1 MTRLL
6 IVESPNKVK
15 HIEHHLGDGWQVA
28 ASAGHVRDLPQN
40 EMGVAGPDYWPQY
53 VNTDRGGAV
62 IARLRKLAQSATE
75 VWLATDPDREGE
87 AIAWHLTQ
95 VLGKEHVYKRVTFNE
110 ISKTAIHK
118 AIAAPRQIDRRLFL
132 AQQGRRVLDRLYG
145 YKVSPALGN
154 KLGQHGLSAGR
165 VQSVALRLVVEREEA
180 IRNFQKVK
188 HFGVL
193 LSFASNNSTP
203 DNGQW
208 NARWTPPLTVQPGKD
223 AHLSPADNDD
233 ETPLVTD
240 RAIAEA
246 VLAAARQGV
255 VVTDFAEKT
264 QARKPPPPFTT
275 STLQQ
280 AASVQLHL
288 GVNATM
294 QAAQALFEAG
304 LITYHRT
311 DNPNLSDDG
320 IQAVW
325 ALLRQRGQDAYIPDK
340 PNSWKAKD
348 GAQEAHEA
356 IRPTDFNLYK
366 SADCAERGVNAV
378 QIQLYQLIWRRAV
391 ASQMRS
397 AQFKVRSA
405 TLVTTAPVAALDAVA
420 VPADGVP
427 GQQQA
432 TFTARGQEMIFA
444 GWMRLAQG
452 GDETGEK
459 KTEGEEDASGLLPLL
474 HVGERHTPDDCSR
487 VLELETKPPG
497 RFSEAGLVKALER
510 EGIGRPATY
519 AAIIGTLTGKG
530 YVETV
535 NRFFVPSA
543 LGEAIV
549 NGLRDR
555 FDFMEVHYT
564 REMEDELDAI
574 AAGKADY
581 QQVVAHYDQ
590 ALDGQLAQF
599 AQVELPRFAGAGT
612 EDSATYPCPDCG
624 DGVLRRLKSKT
635 GFFWGCSNY
644 NREGN
649 PCKATFP
656 DNKGKPGKAKTPITK
671 STDHP
676 CPACGKGYL
685 QRRAGKKPGT
695 YWWGCNAYPACKY
708 TAPDNDGKPGV
719 WGDKPASGQASSKPA
734 TGKPS
739 SKPGTGTKTAN
750 NRRGSST
757 ALSGGGYRCPD
768 CGGELVQ
775 RSGSKGVFW
784 GCKNYP
790 KCKHTEPDAHG
801 EPRFAATE

>member
-53 VNTDRGGAV
+53 VNTERGGAV
-62 IARLRKLAQSATE
+62 IARLRKLAQAASE

-87 AIAWHLTQ
+87 AIAWHLAQ
-95 VLGKEHVYKRVTFNE
+95 VLGKEHVFKRVTFNE

-145 YKVSPALGN
+145 YKVSPALDN

-193 LSFASNNSTP
+193 LVFAAQEGNAP

-208 NARWTPPLTVQPGKD
+208 SARWTPPLTVRPGTD
-223 AHLSPADNDD
+223 AHPSPADDADN
-233 ETPLVTD
+233 TPLITD
-240 RAIAEA
+240 RTIAAA

-255 VVTDFAEKT
+255 VVTHFTEKT

-320 IQAVW
+320 IAAIW

-340 PNSWKAKD
+340 PNTWKAKD

-366 SADCAERGVNAV
+366 GADCAARGVDAV
-378 QIQLYQLIWRRAV
+378 QTRLYQLIWRRAV
-391 ASQMRS
+391 ASQMRA

-405 TLVTTAPVAALDAVA
+405 TLATTRPVVALDAVA
-420 VPADGVP
+420 APADGVP

-432 TFTARGQEMIFA
+432 TFAARGQEMIFA

-459 KTEGEEDASGLLPLL
+459 KPEGDKEEEANGLLPLL
-474 HVGERHTPDDCSR
+474 TVGAHHTPQDGHILD
-487 VLELETKPPG
+487 LETKPPG
-497 RFSEAGLVKALER
+497 RFSEAGLVKKLEA

-535 NRFFVPSA
+535 KRFFVPSA

-549 NGLRDR
+549 NGLRHR
-555 FDFMEVHYT
+555 FDFLEVHYT
-564 REMEDELDAI
+564 REMEERLDAI
-574 AAGKADY
+574 AAGTADY
-581 QQVVAHYDQ
+581 RDVVAHYDH

-599 AQVELPRFAGAGT
+599 AQVELPRFAGT
-612 EDSATYPCPDCG
+612 EESATYPCPDCG
-624 DGVLRRLKSKT
+624 DGMLRRLKSKT

-644 NREGN
+644 NRSDN

-656 DNKGKPGKAKTPITK
+656 DAGSKPGERPQQ
-671 STDHP
+671 SHDHP
-676 CPACGKGYL
+676 CPECGKGYL
-685 QRRAGKKPGT
+685 QRRAGKKKGS
-695 YWWGCNAYPACKY
+695 YWWGCNAYPACNY
-708 TAPDNDGKPGV
+708 TAPDEKGKPGV
-719 WGDKPASGQASSKPA
+719 WSDRPASAKTSVKPA
-734 TGKPS
+734 TGKTS
-739 SKPGTGTKTAN
+739 GKTATGGKTAGKTG
-750 NRRGSST
+750 GST
-757 ALSGGGYRCPD
+757 IARGGYRCPD

-775 RSGSKGVFW
+775 RTGSKGVFW

-790 KCKHTEPDAHG
+790 GCKHTEPDAHG

>member
-1 MTRLL
+1 MA
-6 IVESPNKVK
+6 VQSSPGCASW
-15 HIEHHLGDGWQVA
+15 HSPPPRCGWQ
-28 ASAGHVRDLPQN
+28 L
-40 EMGVAGPDYWPQY
+40 
-53 VNTDRGGAV
+53 T
-62 IARLRKLAQSATE
+62 
-75 VWLATDPDREGE
+75 PDREGE
-87 AIAWHLTQ
+87 AIAWHLAQ

-193 LSFASNNSTP
+193 LSFASSNSTP

-208 NARWTPPLTVQPGKD
+208 SARWTPPLTVQPGKD
-223 AHLSPADNDD
+223 AHLSPADNAD

-255 VVTDFAEKT
+255 VVTDFTEKT
-264 QARKPPPPFTT
+264 QARKPPAPFTT

-325 ALLRQRGQDAYIPDK
+325 ALLRQRGQDAYIPEK
-340 PNSWKAKD
+340 PNTWKAKD

-366 SADCAERGVNAV
+366 SADCAERGVNAM

-391 ASQMRS
+391 ASQMKA

-420 VPADGVP
+420 LPPGGVP
-427 GQQQA
+427 GQQPA
-432 TFTARGQEMIFA
+432 TFAARGQEMIFA

-459 KTEGEEDASGLLPLL
+459 KPEAEEDDASGLLPLL
-474 HVGERHTPDDCSR
+474 RVDDHHTPQDGR

-497 RFSEAGLVKALER
+497 RFSEAGLVKKLEA

-535 NRFFVPSA
+535 NRFFVPST

-549 NGLRDR
+549 NGLRNR

-581 QQVVAHYDQ
+581 QQVVGHYDR

-644 NREGN
+644 NRADN

-656 DNKGKPGKAKTPITK
+656 DNKGKPGKAKAPITK

-695 YWWGCNAYPACKY
+695 YWWGCNAYPACKH

-734 TGKPS
+734 TGKS
-739 SKPGTGTKTAN
+739 SGKPGTGTKTAN

-757 ALSGGGYRCPD
+757 GFSGGGYRCPD

-801 EPRFAATE
+801 EPKFVATE

>member
-62 IARLRKLAQSATE
+62 IVRLRKLAQSARE

-87 AIAWHLTQ
+87 AIAWHLAQ

-180 IRNFQKVK
+180 IRNFKKVK

-193 LSFASNNSTP
+193 LSFASSNSSP

-208 NARWTPPLTVQPGKD
+208 SARWTPPLTVQPGKD
-223 AHLSPADNDD
+223 AHLSPADNAD

-255 VVTDFAEKT
+255 VVTDFTEKT
-264 QARKPPPPFTT
+264 QARKPPAPFTT

-325 ALLRQRGQDAYIPDK
+325 ALLRQRGQDAYIPEK
-340 PNSWKAKD
+340 PNTWKAKD

-356 IRPTDFNLYK
+356 IRPTDFSLYK
-366 SADCAERGVNAV
+366 GADCAERGVNAM

-391 ASQMRS
+391 ASQMKA

-420 VPADGVP
+420 APADGVP
-427 GQQQA
+427 GQQPA
-432 TFTARGQEMIFA
+432 TFVARGQEMIFA

-459 KTEGEEDASGLLPLL
+459 KIEGEEDASGLLPLL
-474 HVGERHTPDDCSR
+474 RVGDHHTPQDGR

-497 RFSEAGLVKALER
+497 RFSEAGLVKKLEA

-549 NGLRDR
+549 NGLRNR
-555 FDFMEVHYT
+555 FDFMEVGYT
-564 REMEDELDAI
+564 KGMEDELDAI

-599 AQVELPRFAGAGT
+599 TQVDLPRFAGAGT

-624 DGVLRRLKSKT
+624 DGVLRRLKSKA

-656 DNKGKPGKAKTPITK
+656 DNKGKPGQRPEQ
-671 STDHP
+671 SHDHP

-685 QRRAGKKPGT
+685 QRRAG
-695 YWWGCNAYPACKY
+695 N
-708 TAPDNDGKPGV
+708 NDGKPGV

-739 SKPGTGTKTAN
+739 GKPGTGTKTAN

-757 ALSGGGYRCPD
+757 AFSGGGYRCPD

-790 KCKHTEPDAHG
+790 KCNHTEPDAHG
-801 EPRFAATE
+801 EPRFAAIE

>member
-40 EMGVAGPDYWPQY
+40 AMGVAGPDYWPQY
-53 VNTDRGGAV
+53 VNTERGGAV
-62 IARLRKLAQSATE
+62 ITRLRKLAQTASE

-87 AIAWHLTQ
+87 AIAWHLAQ

-180 IRNFQKVK
+180 IRNFQKVE

-193 LSFASNNSTP
+193 LSFASNNGTP

-208 NARWTPPLTVQPGKD
+208 NARWTPPLTVRPGKD
-223 AHLSPADNDD
+223 AQLSPADNAD
-233 ETPLVTD
+233 EIPLVTD

-255 VVTDFAEKT
+255 VVTHFTEKT

-325 ALLRQRGQDAYIPDK
+325 ALLRQRGQDAYIPEK
-340 PNSWKAKD
+340 PNAWKAKD

-356 IRPTDFNLYK
+356 IRPTDSNLYK
-366 SADCAERGVNAV
+366 GANCAERGVNAV

-391 ASQMRS
+391 ASQMKA

-405 TLVTTAPVAALDAVA
+405 TLASTQPVAALDAVA
-420 VPADGVP
+420 APADGVP

-432 TFTARGQEMIFA
+432 TFAARGQEMIFA
-444 GWMRLAQG
+444 GWMRLAQS

-459 KTEGEEDASGLLPLL
+459 KPEAEEDDASGLLPLL

-497 RFSEAGLVKALER
+497 RYSEAGLVKALER

-519 AAIIGTLTGKG
+519 AAIISTLTGKG

-535 NRFFVPSA
+535 KRFFVPSA

-549 NGLRDR
+549 NGLRNR

-564 REMEDELDAI
+564 REMEEQLDAI
-574 AAGKADY
+574 AAGTADY
-581 QQVVAHYDQ
+581 RDVVAHYDH
-590 ALDGQLAQF
+590 ALDGQLAQS
-599 AQVELPRFAGAGT
+599 AQVELPRFGDGT
-612 EDSATYPCPDCG
+612 EETATYACPDCG

-635 GFFWGCSNY
+635 GYFWGCSNY
-644 NREGN
+644 NRTDH

-656 DNKGKPGKAKTPITK
+656 DANGKPGQRPQQ
-671 STDHP
+671 SHDHP
-676 CPACGKGYL
+676 CPECGKGYL
-685 QRRAGKKPGT
+685 QRRQGKKKGS
-695 YWWGCNAYPACKY
+695 YWWGCNAYPACNY
-708 TAPDNDGKPGV
+708 TAPDNKGKPGV
-719 WGDKPASGQASSKPA
+719 WGDKPA

-739 SKPGTGTKTAN
+739 GKTATGGKTAGK
-750 NRRGSST
+750 RSGST
-757 ALSGGGYRCPD
+757 ITRDGYRCPQ

-775 RSGSKGVFW
+775 RTGSKGVFW

>member
-28 ASAGHVRDLPQN
+28 ASTGHVRDLPQN

-53 VNTDRGGAV
+53 VNTERGGAV
-62 IARLRKLAQSATE
+62 IARLRKLAQSAAE

-87 AIAWHLTQ
+87 AIAWHLAQ
-95 VLGKEHVYKRVTFNE
+95 VLGKEHIYKRVTFNE

-154 KLGQHGLSAGR
+154 KLGQYGLSAGR
-165 VQSVALRLVVEREEA
+165 VQSVALRLVVEREEV
-180 IRNFQKVK
+180 IRNFKKVK

-193 LSFASNNSTP
+193 LVFAAQEGSTP
-203 DNGQW
+203 DSGQW
-208 NARWTPPLTVQPGKD
+208 TARWTPPLVRPGKD
-223 AHLSPADNDD
+223 AHLSPTDNDD

-246 VLAAARQGV
+246 VLAAARHGV
-255 VVTDFAEKT
+255 AVTNFAEKT

-340 PNSWKAKD
+340 PNTWKAKD

-366 SADCAERGVNAV
+366 GADCAERGVNAV

-391 ASQMRS
+391 ASQMKA

-405 TLVTTAPVAALDAVA
+405 TLTSTQPVAALDAVA
-420 VPADGVP
+420 APADGVP

-432 TFTARGQEMIFA
+432 TFAARGQEMIFD

-459 KTEGEEDASGLLPLL
+459 KSEGEEDASGLLPLL
-474 HVGERHTPDDCSR
+474 RVGDPHTPQDGR

-497 RFSEAGLVKALER
+497 RFSEAGLVKKLEA

-535 NRFFVPSA
+535 NRFFIPSA

-549 NGLRDR
+549 NGLRNR
-555 FDFMEVHYT
+555 FDFMEVSYT
-564 REMEDELDAI
+564 RDMEDELDAI

-590 ALDGQLAQF
+590 VLDGQLAQF

-624 DGVLRRLKSKT
+624 DGVLRRLKSKA

-656 DNKGKPGKAKTPITK
+656 DNKGKPGQRPEQ
-671 STDHP
+671 SHDHP
-676 CPACGKGYL
+676 CPACGEGYL

-695 YWWGCNAYPACKY
+695 YWWGCNAYPACTH
-708 TAPDNDGKPGV
+708 TAPDDHGKPGV

-734 TGKPS
+734 TGKS
-739 SKPGTGTKTAN
+739 SGKSGTGRKITGKKGGGKA
-750 NRRGSST
+750 
-757 ALSGGGYRCPD
+757 AQGGYRCPD

-790 KCKHTEPDAHG
+790 KCKHVEPDAHG
-801 EPRFAATE
+801 APRFAAAQQ

>member
-6 IVESPNKVK
+6 IVESPNKVDK
-15 HIEHHLGDGWQVA
+15 IAHYLGDGWQVA
-28 ASAGHVRDLPQN
+28 ASAGHIRDLPPH
-40 EMGVAGPDYWPQY
+40 EIGVAGPEYWPEY
-53 VNTDRGGAV
+53 VATERGGKT
-62 IARLRKLAQSATE
+62 IGRLRKLAQSASE

-87 AIAWHLTQ
+87 AIAWHLAQ

-165 VQSVALRLVVEREEA
+165 VQSVALRLVLEREEA

-193 LSFASNNSTP
+193 LSFASNNGTP

-208 NARWTPPLTVQPGKD
+208 SARWTPPLTVRPGKD
-223 AHLSPADNDD
+223 AHLSTADNAD

-325 ALLRQRGQDAYIPDK
+325 ALLRQRGQNAYIPDK

-356 IRPTDFNLYK
+356 IRPTDFSLYK
-366 SADCAERGVNAV
+366 GADCAERGVNAV

-391 ASQMRS
+391 ASQMKA

-405 TLVTTAPVAALDAVA
+405 SLASTQPVAALDAVA
-420 VPADGVP
+420 VPADGVL

-474 HVGERHTPDDCSR
+474 RVGDHHTPQDGR

-497 RFSEAGLVKALER
+497 RFSEAGLVKKLEA

-564 REMEDELDAI
+564 RDMEDELDAI

-581 QQVVAHYDQ
+581 QQMVAHYDQ

-624 DGVLRRLKSKT
+624 DGVLRRIKGKN
-635 GFFWGCSNY
+635 GYFWGCSHY
-644 NREGN
+644 NRDGD

-656 DNKGKPGKAKTPITK
+656 DVRGKPGKAKAPITK

-685 QRRAGKKPGT
+685 QRRAGKKPGA
-695 YWWGCNAYPACKY
+695 YWWGCNAYPACKH

-719 WGDKPASGQASSKPA
+719 WGDKPASGQTPVKPA

-739 SKPGTGTKTAN
+739 GKTATDGKTAGK
-750 NRRGSST
+750 RSGST
-757 ALSGGGYRCPD
+757 ITRGGYRCPQ

-775 RSGSKGVFW
+775 RTGSKGVFW

>member
-28 ASAGHVRDLPQN
+28 ASAGHMRDLPQN

-53 VNTDRGGAV
+53 VNTERGGAV
-62 IARLRKLAQSATE
+62 IARLRKLAQSAAE

-87 AIAWHLTQ
+87 AIAWHLAQ

-132 AQQGRRVLDRLYG
+132 AQQGRRVLNRLYG

-165 VQSVALRLVVEREEA
+165 VQSVALRLVVEREEV
-180 IRNFQKVK
+180 IRNFKKVK

-193 LSFASNNSTP
+193 LVFATQEGSTP
-203 DNGQW
+203 DSGQW
-208 NARWTPPLTVQPGKD
+208 TARWTPPLVRPGKD
-223 AHLSPADNDD
+223 AHLSPTDNDD

-246 VLAAARQGV
+246 VLAAARHGV
-255 VVTDFAEKT
+255 VVTDFTEKT
-264 QARKPPPPFTT
+264 QARKPLSPFTT

-340 PNSWKAKD
+340 PNTWKAKD

-366 SADCAERGVNAV
+366 GADCAERGVNAV

-391 ASQMRS
+391 ASQMKA

-405 TLVTTAPVAALDAVA
+405 TLTSTQPVAALDAVTA
-420 VPADGVP
+420 PADGVP

-432 TFTARGQEMIFA
+432 TFAARGQEMIFD

-459 KTEGEEDASGLLPLL
+459 KPEGEEDASGLLPLL
-474 HVGERHTPDDCSR
+474 RVGDSHTPQDGR

-497 RFSEAGLVKALER
+497 RFSEAGLVKKLEA

-519 AAIIGTLTGKG
+519 AAIISTLTGKG

-549 NGLRDR
+549 NGLRNR
-555 FDFMEVHYT
+555 FDFMEVSYT
-564 REMEDELDAI
+564 RDMEDELDAI

-590 ALDGQLAQF
+590 VLDGQLAQF

-612 EDSATYPCPDCG
+612 ENSATYPCPDCG
-624 DGVLRRLKSKT
+624 DGVLRRLKSKA

-656 DNKGKPGKAKTPITK
+656 DNKGKPGQRPEQ
-671 STDHP
+671 SHDHP
-676 CPACGKGYL
+676 CPACGEGYL

-695 YWWGCNAYPACKY
+695 YWWGCNAYPACKH
-708 TAPDNDGKPGV
+708 TAPDDHGKPGV
-719 WGDKPASGQASSKPA
+719 WGDKPASGQASGKPA
-734 TGKPS
+734 TGKS
-739 SKPGTGTKTAN
+739 SGKSGTGRKITGKKGGGKA
-750 NRRGSST
+750 
-757 ALSGGGYRCPD
+757 AQGGYRCPD

-784 GCKNYP
+784 ECKNYP
-790 KCKHTEPDAHG
+790 KCKHAEPDAHG
-801 EPRFAATE
+801 APRFAAAQQ

>member
-53 VNTDRGGAV
+53 VNTERGGAV
-62 IARLRKLAQSATE
+62 IARLRKLAQAASE

-87 AIAWHLTQ
+87 AIAWHLAQ

-180 IRNFQKVK
+180 IRNFKKVK

-193 LSFASNNSTP
+193 LVFAAQEGSTP
-203 DNGQW
+203 DSGQW
-208 NARWTPPLTVQPGKD
+208 TARWTPPLTVRPGTD
-223 AHLSPADNDD
+223 AQLSPADNAD
-233 ETPLVTD
+233 ETPLITD

-246 VLAAARQGV
+246 VLAVARHGV
-255 VVTDFAEKT
+255 VVTDFSEKT
-264 QARKPPPPFTT
+264 QARKPSPPFTT

-366 SADCAERGVNAV
+366 GADCAERGVNAV

-391 ASQMRS
+391 ASQMKA

-405 TLVTTAPVAALDAVA
+405 TLTSTQPVAALDAVTA
-420 VPADGVP
+420 PADGVP

-432 TFTARGQEMIFA
+432 TFAARGQEMIFD

-459 KTEGEEDASGLLPLL
+459 KPEGEEDASGLLPLL
-474 HVGERHTPDDCSR
+474 RVGDPHTPQDGR
-487 VLELETKPPG
+487 VLEQETKPPG
-497 RFSEAGLVKALER
+497 RFSEAGLVKKLEA

-549 NGLRDR
+549 NGLRNR
-555 FDFMEVHYT
+555 FDFMEVSYT
-564 REMEDELDAI
+564 RDMEDELDAI

-590 ALDGQLAQF
+590 VLDGQLAQF

-624 DGVLRRLKSKT
+624 DGVLRRLKSKA

-656 DNKGKPGKAKTPITK
+656 DNKGKPGQRPEQSHA
-671 STDHP
+671 HP
-676 CPACGKGYL
+676 CPACGEGYL

-695 YWWGCNAYPACKY
+695 YWWGCNAYPACKH
-708 TAPDNDGKPGV
+708 TAPDDHGKPGV

-734 TGKPS
+734 TGKS
-739 SKPGTGTKTAN
+739 SGKTATGGKTAGK
-750 NRRGSST
+750 RSGST
-757 ALSGGGYRCPD
+757 ITRGGYRCPQ

-775 RSGSKGVFW
+775 RTGSKGVFW

-790 KCKHTEPDAHG
+790 KCKHTEPDAHS

>member
-62 IARLRKLAQSATE
+62 IARLRKLAQSASE

-87 AIAWHLTQ
+87 AIAWHLAQ
-95 VLGKEHVYKRVTFNE
+95 VLGKGHVYKRVTFNE

-118 AIAAPRQIDRRLFL
+118 AIAAPRQINRRLFL

-154 KLGQHGLSAGR
+154 KLGQHALSAGR

-208 NARWTPPLTVQPGKD
+208 SARWTPPLTVRSGKD
-223 AHLSPADNDD
+223 AHLSPADNAD

-255 VVTDFAEKT
+255 VVTHFTEKT

-340 PNSWKAKD
+340 PNAWKAKD

-366 SADCAERGVNAV
+366 GANCAERGVNAV

-391 ASQMRS
+391 ASQMKA

-405 TLVTTAPVAALDAVA
+405 TLASTQPVAALDAVA
-420 VPADGVP
+420 APADGVP

-432 TFTARGQEMIFA
+432 TIAARGQEMIFD

-459 KTEGEEDASGLLPLL
+459 KPEGEEDASGLLPLL
-474 HVGERHTPDDCSR
+474 RIGDSHTPQDGR

-497 RFSEAGLVKALER
+497 RFSEAGLVKKLET

-519 AAIIGTLTGKG
+519 AAIIGTLTGKR

-549 NGLRDR
+549 NGLRNR
-555 FDFMEVHYT
+555 FDFMEVSYT
-564 REMEDELDAI
+564 RDMEDELDAI

-590 ALDGQLAQF
+590 VLDGQLAQF

-624 DGVLRRLKSKT
+624 DGQLRRLKSKT

-656 DNKGKPGKAKTPITK
+656 DNKGKPGQRPVQ
-671 STDHP
+671 SHDHP
-676 CPACGKGYL
+676 CPACGEGYL

-695 YWWGCNAYPACKY
+695 YWWGCNAYPACKH
-708 TAPDNDGKPGV
+708 TAPDDHGKPGV
-719 WGDKPASGQASSKPA
+719 WGDKPASEQASGKPA
-734 TGKPS
+734 TGKS
-739 SKPGTGTKTAN
+739 SGKSGTGRKITGKKGGGKA
-750 NRRGSST
+750 
-757 ALSGGGYRCPD
+757 AQGGYRCPD

-790 KCKHTEPDAHG
+790 KCKHAEPDAHG
-801 EPRFAATE
+801 APRFAAAQQ

>member
-40 EMGVAGPDYWPQY
+40 EIGVAGPEYWPEY
-53 VNTDRGGAV
+53 VATERGGKT
-62 IARLRKLAQSATE
+62 IARLRKLALSATE

-87 AIAWHLTQ
+87 AIAWHLAQ
-95 VLGKEHVYKRVTFNE
+95 VLGKGHVYKRVTFNE

-193 LSFASNNSTP
+193 LSFASNNGTP

-208 NARWTPPLTVQPGKD
+208 NARWTPPLTVRPGKD
-223 AHLSPADNDD
+223 AHLSPADNAD
-233 ETPLVTD
+233 ETPLVTN

-255 VVTDFAEKT
+255 VVTHFTEKT
-264 QARKPPPPFTT
+264 QARKPPAPFTT

-325 ALLRQRGQDAYIPDK
+325 ALLRQRGQDAYIPEQ
-340 PNSWKAKD
+340 PNTWKAKE

-366 SADCAERGVNAV
+366 STDCAERGVNAV

-391 ASQMRS
+391 ASQMKA

-405 TLVTTAPVAALDAVA
+405 TLASTQPVAALDAVA
-420 VPADGVP
+420 APADGVP

-432 TFTARGQEMIFA
+432 TFAARGQEMIFA

-459 KTEGEEDASGLLPLL
+459 KPEAEEDDASGLLPLL
-474 HVGERHTPDDCSR
+474 RVGDHHTPQDGR

-497 RFSEAGLVKALER
+497 CFSEAGLVKKLEA

-549 NGLRDR
+549 NGLRNR
-555 FDFMEVHYT
+555 FDFMEVGYT
-564 REMEDELDAI
+564 KGMEDELDAI

-612 EDSATYPCPDCG
+612 EDSAIYPCPDCG
-624 DGVLRRLKSKT
+624 DGVLRRIKGKN
-635 GFFWGCSNY
+635 GYFWGCSNY
-644 NREGN
+644 NRDGD

-656 DNKGKPGKAKTPITK
+656 DVRGKPGKAKAPITK

-695 YWWGCNAYPACKY
+695 YWWGCNAYPACKH

-719 WGDKPASGQASSKPA
+719 WGDKPA
-734 TGKPS
+734 TGKSS
-739 SKPGTGTKTAN
+739 SKPGTGAKTAN
-750 NRRGSST
+750 SRRGSST
-757 ALSGGGYRCPD
+757 GFSGGGYRCPD

>member
-40 EMGVAGPDYWPQY
+40 DMGVAGPDYWPQY

-87 AIAWHLTQ
+87 AIAWHLAQ
-95 VLGKEHVYKRVTFNE
+95 VLGKGHIYKRVTFNE

-193 LSFASNNSTP
+193 LSFASNNGTP

-208 NARWTPPLTVQPGKD
+208 SARWTPPLTVQPGKD
-223 AHLSPADNDD
+223 AHLSPADNAD

-255 VVTDFAEKT
+255 VVTHFTEKT

-340 PNSWKAKD
+340 PNAWKAKD

-391 ASQMRS
+391 ASQMKA

-405 TLVTTAPVAALDAVA
+405 TLASTQPVAALDAVA
-420 VPADGVP
+420 APADGVP

-432 TFTARGQEMIFA
+432 TIAARGQEMIFD
-444 GWMRLAQG
+444 GWMRLAQS

-459 KTEGEEDASGLLPLL
+459 KP
-474 HVGERHTPDDCSR
+474 
-487 VLELETKPPG
+487 
-497 RFSEAGLVKALER
+497 EA
-510 EGIGRPATY
+510 
-519 AAIIGTLTGKG
+519 
-530 YVETV
+530 
-535 NRFFVPSA
+535 
-543 LGEAIV
+543 
-549 NGLRDR
+549 
-555 FDFMEVHYT
+555 
-564 REMEDELDAI
+564 
-574 AAGKADY
+574 
-581 QQVVAHYDQ
+581 
-590 ALDGQLAQF
+590 
-599 AQVELPRFAGAGT
+599 
-612 EDSATYPCPDCG
+612 
-624 DGVLRRLKSKT
+624 
-635 GFFWGCSNY
+635 
-644 NREGN
+644 
-649 PCKATFP
+649 
-656 DNKGKPGKAKTPITK
+656 
-671 STDHP
+671 
-676 CPACGKGYL
+676 
-685 QRRAGKKPGT
+685 
-695 YWWGCNAYPACKY
+695 
-708 TAPDNDGKPGV
+708 
-719 WGDKPASGQASSKPA
+719 
-734 TGKPS
+734 
-739 SKPGTGTKTAN
+739 
-750 NRRGSST
+750 
-757 ALSGGGYRCPD
+757 
-768 CGGELVQ
+768 
-775 RSGSKGVFW
+775 
-784 GCKNYP
+784 
-790 KCKHTEPDAHG
+790 
-801 EPRFAATE
+801 